1 MRFKD
6 RNFPHPV
13 LDPAG
18 RDVVGSAFQ
27 VTHSIRADK
36 TSLYVRVEFALTND
50 TLIQLIS
57 EGHAGFIV
65 HADCNAAFFRKIFT
79 FQELEGDFAIP
90 LTDIKRELGLSFFIC
105 ATTALEDYT
114 IKGMDELYGDTKFR
128 LNKGDVLAYAEQV
141 TVQLFDKDSLNKL
154 SSIMLVREG
163 ETGLTVPYTT
173 YDQDK
178 IELTL
183 PPAQYDRYAKHKAVT
198 QVKAIILAAVVLPVL
213 VEAVQKVLDADDEE
227 GGSDF
232 NSHLWFRVLRHR
244 TAELGKKSA
253 NDSKSA
259 YSLAQ
264 SILEGVSDQA
274 MNAVEELLYFSE

>member
-18 RDVVGSAFQ
+18 RDVAGSAFQ
-27 VTHSIRADK
+27 VTHSVRADK
-36 TSLYVRVEFALTND
+36 TSLYVRVEFALNND
-50 TLIQLIS
+50 TLVQLIS
-57 EGHAGFIV
+57 EGRAAFIV

-79 FQELEGDFAIP
+79 FQESEGDFTIP

-141 TVQLFDKDSLNKL
+141 TVQIFDKDSLNKL

-163 ETGLTVPYTT
+163 ETSLAVPYTT

-178 IELTL
+178 IEVTL
-183 PPAQYDRYAKHKAVT
+183 PSAQYERYGRFKAVT
-198 QVKAIILAAVVLPVL
+198 QVKAMLLTAVVLPVL
-213 VEAVQKVLDADDEE
+213 VEAVQKVLDVDDEE
-227 GGSDF
+227 GESDF
-232 NSHLWFRVLRHR
+232 SSHLWFRVLRHR
-244 TAELGKKSA
+244 TTELGRKSA

-274 MNAVEELLYFSE
+274 MKEVEELLTFSE